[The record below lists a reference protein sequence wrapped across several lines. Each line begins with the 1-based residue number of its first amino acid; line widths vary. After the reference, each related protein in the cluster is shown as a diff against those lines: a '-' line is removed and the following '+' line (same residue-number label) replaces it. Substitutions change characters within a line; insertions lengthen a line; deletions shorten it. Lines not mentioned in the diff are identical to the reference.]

1 MSTENLPQ
9 SPEQSPEQPP
19 RKPRVAV
26 VFGGRSSEHGISVV
40 TAGAVLGAIDRT
52 KYDVLPIGIT
62 RDGRWALTADEP
74 ERMAITDRR
83 TPDVDELAE
92 STEGGVV
99 LPVDPANREVVYS
112 EPGSVPKA
120 LGEVDVVFP
129 VLHGPYGE
137 DGTLQGL
144 LELSGVP
151 YVGSGVLASAVGQDK
166 EYMKAVF
173 TSYGLKVGPY
183 VVIRPREWEQDRSG
197 ARAKIVDFAGE
208 HGWPLFVKPARAGSS
223 IGITKVDDLAGL
235 DEAIEEA
242 RRHDPKILVEAAL
255 RGREIEC
262 GVLEF
267 EDGPRASVPAEIPPP
282 SEHAYYDFE
291 AKYIDSTPGIVPAP
305 LTDEQT
311 AEVRRLAVEA
321 FDAASCEGLVRA
333 DFFLTEDDEFVI
345 NEINTMPGFT
355 PISMYPQMWQ
365 ATGVGYPGG
374 GAGRARAPRRRPG
387 GLRCRSR
394 PRPPRRRPPRGP
406 PSRSMISGFP
416 SPPPAG
422 GSVRSAF
429 RHNSVTDAPGPGSA
443 GTAADSPSSAEGQP
457 ATEIDRRDRA
467 GEGLEMNDRT
477 GQGAGDAVHLLDLGD
492 HHATQLVDGVGLGAD
507 DDVIGSCHV
516 LGLDHSRDL
525 ADRLGDGRRLADLRL
540 DQDVRLYHG
549 TSRAATRIMWGKG
562 TPRYRVAAPRG
573 ETRGGR
579 AVRAGV
585 PR

>member
-1 MSTENLPQ
+1 MSTENLP
-9 SPEQSPEQPP
+9 QSPEQPP

-40 TAGAVLGAIDRT
+40 TAGAVLAAIDRT

-74 ERMAITDRR
+74 ERMAITERR
-83 TPDVDELAE
+83 TPDVEELAE

-99 LPVDPANREVVYS
+99 LPVDPGNREVVYS

-151 YVGSGVLASAVGQDK
+151 YVGAGVLASAVGQDK

-197 ARAKIVDFAGE
+197 ARERIVGFAGE

-223 IGITKVDDLAGL
+223 IGITKVDDLSGL

-242 RRHDPKILVEAAL
+242 RRHDPKILVEATL

-267 EDGPRASVPAEIPPP
+267 EDGPRASLPAEIPPP

-291 AKYIDSTPGIVPAP
+291 AKYIDSTPGVVPAP
-305 LTDEQT
+305 LTSEET
-311 AEVRRLAVEA
+311 AEVQRLAVAA

-333 DFFLTEDDEFVI
+333 DFFLTEDGEFVI

-365 ATGVGYPGG
+365 ASGVGYPELVDRLVQ
-374 GAGRARAPRRRPG
+374 AALRRST
-387 GLRCRSR
+387 GLR
-394 PRPPRRRPPRGP
+394 
-406 PSRSMISGFP
+406 
-416 SPPPAG
+416 
-422 GSVRSAF
+422 
-429 RHNSVTDAPGPGSA
+429 
-443 GTAADSPSSAEGQP
+443 
-457 ATEIDRRDRA
+457 
-467 GEGLEMNDRT
+467 
-477 GQGAGDAVHLLDLGD
+477 
-492 HHATQLVDGVGLGAD
+492 
-507 DDVIGSCHV
+507 
-516 LGLDHSRDL
+516 
-525 ADRLGDGRRLADLRL
+525 
-540 DQDVRLYHG
+540 
-549 TSRAATRIMWGKG
+549 
-562 TPRYRVAAPRG
+562 
-573 ETRGGR
+573 
-579 AVRAGV
+579 
-585 PR
+585 

>member
-1 MSTENLPQ
+1 MSSENLPQ
-9 SPEQSPEQPP
+9 SPEQPS

-40 TAGAVLGAIDRT
+40 TAGAVLRAIDRT

-62 RDGRWALTADEP
+62 ADGRWALTADEP

-83 TPDVDELAE
+83 TPNVADLAE
-92 STEGGVV
+92 SSEGGVV

-166 EYMKAVF
+166 EYMKRVF
-173 TSYGLKVGPY
+173 TSFGLKVGPY
-183 VVIRPREWEQDRSG
+183 VVIRPREWEQSAPNGDKG
-197 ARAKIVDFAGE
+197 AAARKKIVDFAGE

-223 IGITKVDDLAGL
+223 IGITKVDDPSGL
-235 DEAIEEA
+235 DEAIAEA
-242 RRHDPKILVEAAL
+242 QRHDPKILVEAAL

-282 SEHAYYDFE
+282 DAHAYYDFQ

-305 LTDEQT
+305 LTDEET

-321 FDAASCEGLVRA
+321 FEAASCEGLVRA
-333 DFFLTEDDEFVI
+333 DFFLTEDGEFVI

-365 ATGVGYPGG
+365 ATGISYPELVDRLVQ
-374 GAGRARAPRRRPG
+374 AALRRST
-387 GLRCRSR
+387 GLR
-394 PRPPRRRPPRGP
+394 
-406 PSRSMISGFP
+406 
-416 SPPPAG
+416 
-422 GSVRSAF
+422 
-429 RHNSVTDAPGPGSA
+429 
-443 GTAADSPSSAEGQP
+443 
-457 ATEIDRRDRA
+457 
-467 GEGLEMNDRT
+467 
-477 GQGAGDAVHLLDLGD
+477 
-492 HHATQLVDGVGLGAD
+492 
-507 DDVIGSCHV
+507 
-516 LGLDHSRDL
+516 
-525 ADRLGDGRRLADLRL
+525 
-540 DQDVRLYHG
+540 
-549 TSRAATRIMWGKG
+549 
-562 TPRYRVAAPRG
+562 
-573 ETRGGR
+573 
-579 AVRAGV
+579 
-585 PR
+585 